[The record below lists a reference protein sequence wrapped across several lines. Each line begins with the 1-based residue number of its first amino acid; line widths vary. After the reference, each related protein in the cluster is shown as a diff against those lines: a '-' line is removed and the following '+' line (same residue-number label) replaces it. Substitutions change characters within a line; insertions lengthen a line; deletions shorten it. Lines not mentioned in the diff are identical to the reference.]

1 MYSLLHS
8 YALESIL
15 KKKKENKKLFPFDY
29 PPISRILLKKVCNN
43 SQNFLYLQGEY

>member
-15 KKKKENKKLFPFDY
+15 KKKKRKQEIVSFRLPSDFKD
-29 PPISRILLKKVCNN
+29 IAQEGV
-43 SQNFLYLQGEY
+43 